1 MKTTLKFFVP
11 TLLTFAFLI
20 AFMTSTATVVQAQ
33 TTEDSAEVIADKNRL
48 YEGCFLKDKAYNS
61 ADAAVKKAAM
71 ECGRDYLKKY
81 EEKDKGDPDKAAIT
95 VYLRKKVDAY
105 DKQTAA
111 DKEAARVKAIYDRY
125 DNAYKAAKVS
135 KNWTEVI
142 AAGKAVLADD
152 ADDLDT
158 VLDLAAIGFERVFDT
173 PPNYTYNADTVNY
186 AKSAISKIEAGKES
200 GTKSYGVYFAYK
212 TKTNADGKNNALGW
226 MNYIVGFINNVGKT
240 SVDKATVDSYYKA
253 QQYKTSDIAKF
264 PNVYQAIG
272 SWYLAEFTRNDN
284 DRVAKIKAA
293 GEKETDDTKRIFALQ
308 KGIADR
314 ALEAYGRSYKVAKDV
329 STDTS
334 ATAAQRDA
342 KGKFAASLMKTTITQ
357 IYQFRF
363 DKKTVAANEVE
374 SYITGVL
381 AKPFTEPNA
390 AFVPVIAVVPVTP
403 TMPAK
408 PETTMPTKPMTTPKP
423 VTTTPVKPAM
433 PAKPVKKPGKK

>member
-20 AFMTSTATVVQAQ
+20 AFTTSTATGVQAQ

-61 ADAAVKKAAM
+61 ADAAIKKAAM

-81 EEKDKGDPDKAAIT
+81 EEKDKNDPDKAAIT
-95 VYLRKKVDAY
+95 TYLRKKVDFY

-111 DKEAARVKAIYDRY
+111 DKEAARTKAIYDRY

-142 AAGKAVLADD
+142 AAGKAVLAED
-152 ADDLDT
+152 ADDIDT
-158 VLDLAAIGFERVFDT
+158 IIDLASIGFERTLET
-173 PPNYTYNADTVNY
+173 PPNYTYNADTVSY

-200 GTKSYGVYFAYK
+200 GTKFYGVYFVYK
-212 TKTNADGKNNALGW
+212 TKLNADGKNNTLGW
-226 MNYIVGFINNVGKT
+226 MNYIIGFINNVGKT

-264 PNVYQAIG
+264 PNVYQAVG
-272 SWYLAEFTRNDN
+272 SWYLAEFTKKDN
-284 DRVAKIKAA
+284 ERVAKIKAA
-293 GEKETDDTKRIFALQ
+293 GEKETDETKAIFALQ

-329 STDTS
+329 STDTT

-374 SYITGVL
+374 TYITKVL
-381 AKPFTEPNA
+381 ASPFTDPNA
-390 AFVPVIAVVPVTP
+390 AFVPVAPVVPVTP
-403 TMPAK
+403 TMPVK
-408 PETTMPTKPMTTPKP
+408 PEMTMPTKPVTTP
-423 VTTTPVKPAM
+423 TKPAT
-433 PAKPVKKPGKK
+433 PAKPVTKPAKKPGKK